1 MATSTLSTHPLD
13 DTMTKKMGRPPTGQV
28 PPAEQRKRETAKL
41 AKAGG
46 WQLLVRLSPPAAKA
60 MVEAKKAT
68 GAKSLNAV
76 INAAVL
82 AFGRRVVVAARSK
95 AARPRI

>member
-1 MATSTLSTHPLD
+1 
-13 DTMTKKMGRPPTGQV
+13 
-28 PPAEQRKRETAKL
+28 
-41 AKAGG
+41 
-46 WQLLVRLSPPAAKA
+46 